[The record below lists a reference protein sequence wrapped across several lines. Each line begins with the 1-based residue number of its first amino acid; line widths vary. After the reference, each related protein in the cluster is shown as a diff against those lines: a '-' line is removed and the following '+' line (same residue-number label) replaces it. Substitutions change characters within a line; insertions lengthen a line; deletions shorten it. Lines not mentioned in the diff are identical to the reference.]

1 MSPSQPL
8 PTYCLSCSPSS
19 SFLHS
24 FDPCSGRV
32 AWAPYIWIVNW
43 FPSEVSGY
51 LSRGPLSPGLRRMG
65 QLLVWILS
73 APTMLTPWLMT
84 ESVTE
89 TPCDRE
95 QHSWDL
101 KQLTHHVTQGPPPP
115 DQGQP
120 FCQWSV
126 PCSNHSRVASLCNL
140 SPLGHRMDRV
150 VICEEFLYLTQDGT
164 QLQSFALDKN
174 SVLMDGYS
182 PNRNNAL
189 TENSGKL
196 QESPSPGWEGNILML
211 CVKENHAHWVLNDD
225 ESWPTRV
232 KDCDTVRGQQEPWRN
247 DRSWLSP
254 ALITLDFPFWAI
266 ILIYLVGLL
275 VLITCL
281 LCGLLVSRVVLFVFF
296 LLGCKSS
303 CYIINICA
311 LLGIC
316 LADSV
321 SHWRLDVGGSFRA

>member
-51 LSRGPLSPGLRRMG
+51 LSRGPLSLGLRRMG

-189 TENSGKL
+189 TENS
-196 QESPSPGWEGNILML
+196 
-211 CVKENHAHWVLNDD
+211 
-225 ESWPTRV
+225 
-232 KDCDTVRGQQEPWRN
+232 
-247 DRSWLSP
+247 
-254 ALITLDFPFWAI
+254 DFPFWAI
-266 ILIYLVGLL
+266 ILIYLAGLL

-281 LCGLLVSRVVLFVFF
+281 LCGLLVHLSFLPTTDKETEAPTSQPEDESIFYPNEACRMHALQVGVIEKLSESMVPAFLSRIICNITTFVCNYSAFSTFHQVLDQLFTKRVPA
-296 LLGCKSS
+296 SS
-303 CYIINICA
+303 SA
-311 LLGIC
+311 L
-316 LADSV
+316 
-321 SHWRLDVGGSFRA
+321 W

>member
-1 MSPSQPL
+1 
-8 PTYCLSCSPSS
+8 
-19 SFLHS
+19 
-24 FDPCSGRV
+24 
-32 AWAPYIWIVNW
+32 
-43 FPSEVSGY
+43 
-51 LSRGPLSPGLRRMG
+51 MG

-189 TENSGKL
+189 TENS
-196 QESPSPGWEGNILML
+196 
-211 CVKENHAHWVLNDD
+211 
-225 ESWPTRV
+225 
-232 KDCDTVRGQQEPWRN
+232 
-247 DRSWLSP
+247 
-254 ALITLDFPFWAI
+254 DFPFWAI
-266 ILIYLVGLL
+266 ILIYLAGLL

>member
-1 MSPSQPL
+1 
-8 PTYCLSCSPSS
+8 
-19 SFLHS
+19 
-24 FDPCSGRV
+24 
-32 AWAPYIWIVNW
+32 
-43 FPSEVSGY
+43 
-51 LSRGPLSPGLRRMG
+51 MG

-115 DQGQP
+115 DEGQP

-266 ILIYLVGLL
+266 ILIYLAGLL